1 MPHTAHSERDLSNVM
16 NYINLTQTLVDSFHA
31 LADEVQALTDRK
43 TILEHKLRFA
53 HEQYQFLADKYAPNA
68 PDIAETLAKLQLPS
82 DLPVD
87 DAKPVPLPRRN
98 NLDTRNQLALLI
110 RDGRRSAK
118 QLSALVEPSKTS
130 VSSRGS
136 LSCDGQTVT
145 SMSTAL
151 EQDFTI
157 EGKKGQLQCPFSAAA
172 TPKPDMV
179 NGHVHD
185 GSPEHGLQDTTPHH
199 SADPICAAMLEE
211 ATSQQAQS
219 SGNAAKCPI
228 RYLDQ
233 HSPEEIAHYVETHKH
248 ELPRSHEVCVRRY
261 QRSEDQIRKLDAK
274 YGNLVSMVQG
284 LSTLHKPMLPTSQM
298 QEEIDKASN
307 ERVENWAHAVTS
319 DATDDIEEVNS
330 TPPEQPNDADD
341 ERQGHFDR
349 PLKEVRVGESPSRP
363 WGISV
368 PVYETHRF
376 EDEDGPPLSPPPA
389 PVVMPTSSQGLPTP
403 AGHPTPAKAPGGK
416 CPFDHTKLAAVMNGL
431 DASPPAY
438 PKTDEGKDPEP
449 QQLPATPPLRPVT
462 PPAKAQPAPPSL
474 PKTTFAPPQP
484 TFVPQS
490 AYAPQQPTFINPSAE
505 SLKPGGPQ
513 MVFTGPVFIGYP
525 IEQAIQFMQHFQGQ
539 RP

>member
-1 MPHTAHSERDLSNVM
+1 MPHDTHSERDLSNVM

-98 NLDTRNQLALLI
+98 KLDTRNQLALLI
-110 RDGRRSAK
+110 RDGRRSAN
-118 QLSALVEPSKTS
+118 QLSVLVEPSKTS

-136 LSCDGQTVT
+136 LSRDAQTVT

-157 EGKKGQLQCPFSAAA
+157 EGKKGHLQCPFSAAA
-172 TPKPDMV
+172 TPNPEMV
-179 NGHVHD
+179 NGAAEARSAED
-185 GSPEHGLQDTTPHH
+185 GLQDPTPHH

-211 ATSQQAQS
+211 VTSQHTQS
-219 SGNAAKCPI
+219 NGNAAKCPI

-319 DATDDIEEVNS
+319 DATEDVEEANS
-330 TPPEQPNDADD
+330 SPPEQPADADD
-341 ERQGHFDR
+341 DRQSHFNR

-376 EDEDGPPLSPPPA
+376 EEEDGPPLSPPPA
-389 PVVMPTSSQGLPTP
+389 PVVMPAPSQ
-403 AGHPTPAKAPGGK
+403 GHPTPAKAGGGK

-438 PKTDEGKDPEP
+438 LKMDEGKDPEP
-449 QQLPATPPLRPVT
+449 QQLPATPPPIPVT
-462 PPAKAQPAPPSL
+462 PVKAQQASPSL
-474 PKTTFAPPQP
+474 PKTTFAPQP
-484 TFVPQS
+484 TFAPQS
-490 AYAPQQPTFINPSAE
+490 TFPPQQPTFINPSAE
-505 SLKPGGPQ
+505 ALKPGGPQ

-525 IEQAIQFMQHFQGQ
+525 IEQAIRFMQHFQGQ
-539 RP
+539 QS